1 MKRLILIGL
10 FVAANQLFAAA
21 ATVLF
26 TQNKVVA
33 NRNGSERTLSRGAS
47 LDPGDQ
53 ITTVAGGSIH
63 LQYSNGTL
71 VNIGSNSTYKIL
83 AYSPNQKDAQINAEL
98 SRGKVEIQNTGKI
111 KETLKTPIVS
121 LAILG
126 THIRVAASLAP
137 GKQHKKQDP
146 QCAGRRGSEVTNVQI
161 LEGLVS
167 ARGKYLKPGDSVRV
181 SCDRIV
187 DAPFPPEGVVVSP
200 LNSSGKI
207 EAVTVGATVESGSG
221 GAIGAQITTF
231 VATNLDPGLTSLTG
245 VDAVQ
250 AATSMADISLACM
263 P

>member
-53 ITTVAGGSIH
+53 ITTGAGGAIH
-63 LQYSNGTL
+63 LQYTNGAL
-71 VNIGSNSTYKIL
+71 VNIGSDSTYKIL
-83 AYSPNQKDAQINAEL
+83 AYSPKQTDSQINAEL
-98 SRGKVEIQNTGKI
+98 SRGKLEIQNAGKI

-126 THIRVAASLAP
+126 THIRVAASLLP
-137 GKQHKKQDP
+137 GQHHKKQDP
-146 QCAGRRGSEVTNVQI
+146 QCAGLRGSEVTNVQI

-167 ARGKYLKPGDSVRV
+167 ARGKYLRAGDSVRV

-187 DAPFPPEGVVVSP
+187 DAPFPKDGIVASP

-207 EAVTVGATVESGSG
+207 EGEATVESGLG
-221 GAIGAQITTF
+221 GEIGAQITTF
-231 VATNLDPGLTSLTG
+231 VATNLEPGVTTLSG
-245 VDAVQ
+245 VEAVQ
-250 AATSMADISLACM
+250 AATSMADISLACI